1 MLHHIKSSQ
10 FSWCPL
16 FNVLFNSYE
25 LCNGYVES
33 YKESLEGGLKRGF
46 PEVIETEIRCV
57 DAHTA
62 LELQQNFEE
71 REKQLWLL
79 VCGIA

>member
-1 MLHHIKSSQ
+1 MTAWYVIAMLMFPWSTSPKLVINMALK
-10 FSWCPL
+10 
-16 FNVLFNSYE
+16 FNSYE

-71 REKQLWLL
+71 REKQL
-79 VCGIA
+79 